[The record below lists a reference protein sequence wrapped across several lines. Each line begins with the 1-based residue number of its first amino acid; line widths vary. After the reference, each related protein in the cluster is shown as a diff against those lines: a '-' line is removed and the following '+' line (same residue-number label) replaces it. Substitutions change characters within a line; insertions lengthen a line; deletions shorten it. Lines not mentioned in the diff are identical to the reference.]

1 MNWQQSLVEFKNYL
15 KLEKNA
21 SNHTIEAYL
30 NDINKLI
37 SFLHF
42 QELNISYAEVERSH
56 IQEFIAYLIDNF
68 QLQESTQS
76 RILSGLNAYFSFL
89 IYQNYLENNPLELI
103 EMPKIRRKLP
113 DTLSYDEIE
122 SMLSII
128 DLSTE
133 QGTRDRAILEVLYSC
148 GLRVSE
154 LLNLKISEVQL
165 DIQLIKVT
173 GKGNKERIVPIGSI
187 AIKYLRQYYDGYR
200 KLKKVD
206 VQFKDFLFLNL
217 RGTPFSRIS
226 VFNIIKKLSTEVG
239 IRKSIS
245 PHTFRHSFATHLVE
259 GGADLRAV
267 QEMLG
272 HVSITTTEI
281 YTHLDN
287 QFLRKT
293 IEDYHPAYKKN
304 LV

>member
-1 MNWQQSLVEFKNYL
+1 MNWQHSLVEFKNYL

-21 SNHTIEAYL
+21 SRHTIEAYL
-30 NDINKLI
+30 NDIGKLI
-37 SFLHF
+37 SFIQLQF
-42 QELNISYAEVERSH
+42 DSINFVSIEKKH
-56 IQEFIAYLIDNF
+56 IEEFITYLIENF
-68 QLQESTQS
+68 ALQESTQS
-76 RILSGLNAYFSFL
+76 RILSGLNSYFSFL
-89 IYQNYLENNPLELI
+89 IYQNYIENNPMELI

-113 DTLSYDEIE
+113 DTLSFDEIE
-122 SMLSII
+122 SMLEKI

-133 QGTRDRAILEVLYSC
+133 QGTRDRAIIEVLYSC

-165 DIQLIKVT
+165 DIQLIKVV

-187 AIKYLRQYYDGYR
+187 AIKYLRHYFDGYR
-200 KLKKVD
+200 KLKKID
-206 VQFKDFLFLNL
+206 IRFKDNLFLNL
-217 RGTPFSRIS
+217 RGTPLSRIS
-226 VFNIIKKLSTEVG
+226 VFTMIKKLANEVG

-293 IEDYHPAYKKN
+293 IEQFHPAYKKT
-304 LV
+304 

>member
-1 MNWQQSLVEFKNYL
+1 MNWQQSILEFKNYL

-21 SNHTIEAYL
+21 SSHTIDAYL

-37 SFLHF
+37 SFLEIEF
-42 QELNISYAEVERSH
+42 SDITLYSIQRKH
-56 IQEFIAYLIDNF
+56 IESFIVYLIENF
-68 QLQESTQS
+68 ALQESTQS
-76 RILSGLNAYFSFL
+76 RILSGLNSYFQFL
-89 IYQNYLENNPLELI
+89 IYQNYIENSPMELI
-103 EMPKIRRKLP
+103 EMPRIKRKLP

-122 SMLSII
+122 LMLAKI

-148 GLRVSE
+148 GLRISE

-165 DIQLIKVT
+165 DIQLIKVI

-200 KLKKVD
+200 KIKKINER
-206 VQFKDFLFLNL
+206 FKDNLFLNL
-217 RGTPFSRIS
+217 RGTPLSRIS
-226 VFNIIKKLSTEVG
+226 VFLMIKKIAEEVG
-239 IRKSIS
+239 IQKSIS

-287 QFLRKT
+287 QYLRKT
-293 IEDYHPAYKKN
+293 IEQFHPAYTKN
-304 LV
+304 